1 MLYVPTLTRY
11 LPNYQ
16 KGHVHILKSQ
26 TLCGRDLKIK
36 AQEKKNHIPEQG
48 ASGPLPY
55 FSSSLVSSHTR
66 KGLSLCKEPHI
77 G

>member
-26 TLCGRDLKIK
+26 TLCGQDLKIK
-36 AQEKKNHIPEQG
+36 TQEKITSLNRESVVLSPTFLH
-48 ASGPLPY
+48 PLYPPI
-55 FSSSLVSSHTR
+55 LGR
-66 KGLSLCKEPHI
+66 ACPHVDNPI
-77 G
+77 

>member
-36 AQEKKNHIPEQG
+36 AQEKKKITSLSREPVVLSPTFLH
-48 ASGPLPY
+48 PLYPPILGRACPY
-55 FSSSLVSSHTR
+55 A
-66 KGLSLCKEPHI
+66 ENPI
-77 G
+77 